1 MKIISR
7 NKEDKDSPSNGR
19 VGWFAST
26 RMTGLYTRTEI
37 LRGGEAV
44 LIPKHKKEMRANMSE

>member
-1 MKIISR
+1 MKIMNR
-7 NKEDKDSPSNGR
+7 NKEDKDLPSDGR

-37 LRGGEAV
+37 LRGGAV
-44 LIPKHKKEMRANMSE
+44 LIPKHKKENEGENV